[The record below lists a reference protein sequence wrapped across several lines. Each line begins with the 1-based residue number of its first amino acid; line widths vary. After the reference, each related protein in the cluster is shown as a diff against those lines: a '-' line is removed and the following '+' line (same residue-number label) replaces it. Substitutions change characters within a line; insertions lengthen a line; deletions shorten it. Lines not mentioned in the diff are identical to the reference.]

1 MSGNPSTVTVC
12 AVELRAFAA
21 DLFQAAGVNG
31 EESQIVASSL
41 VESNLCGHDSHG
53 IMRIAEYLPSLTNG
67 SLRAGVELLVLNQTS
82 SMLVCDAQF
91 GFGQVQ
97 MRRLINRLEPMARS
111 QGIAC
116 GTIRRCG
123 HVGRLGEWVEVLARR
138 NLAGLM
144 SVNDNGVLTCVAPPG
159 GIDPRIS
166 TNPIA
171 LGVPTDGEPLV
182 LDISTSVVANG
193 KIRVAKNAGRS
204 CPEGWL
210 QDSSGRP
217 TTDPST
223 RFADPPGTILPMGGY
238 KGFGLGLLLD
248 VLVGGLSGGQ
258 CPPAPSGELDCNN
271 VLLLAFDPGKFCGL
285 EHFVEQSQGLCDFTR
300 TSRLVD
306 STANIRLP
314 GDHSQQTH
322 KTRMCTG
329 IEIDAGTWGQLLA
342 HAKCLKVA
350 IPVPMECKSP

>member
-1 MSGNPSTVTVC
+1 MPGTSGNVTISSTALC
-12 AVELRAFAA
+12 RFAA
-21 DLFQAAGVNG
+21 ELFQAAGVNAD
-31 EESQIVASSL
+31 EAEIVASSL

-53 IMRIAEYLPSLTNG
+53 VMRITEYLPALTCG
-67 SLRAGVELLVLNQTS
+67 SLRAGVELLVLSQTAS
-82 SMLVCDAQF
+82 LLVCDAQY

-97 MRRLINRLEPMARS
+97 MHRLIDRLEPMARA
-111 QGIAC
+111 QGLAC

-123 HVGRLGEWVEVLARR
+123 HVGRLGEWVEILARR

-144 SVNDNGVLTCVAPPG
+144 SVNDNGVLMCVAPPG

-171 LGVPTDGEPLV
+171 LGVPTEAEPLV

-210 QDSSGRP
+210 QDSNGHP

-238 KGFGLGLLLD
+238 KGFGLGLLMD
-248 VLVGGLSGGQ
+248 ILVGGLSGGQ
-258 CPPAPSGELDCNN
+258 CPPAPAGELDCNN
-271 VLLLAFDPGKFCGL
+271 VLLLAFDPVRFTGL
-285 EHFVEQSQGLCDFTR
+285 EHFVRQSQGLCDFTR
-300 TSRLVD
+300 ESRQVD
-306 STANIRLP
+306 STVEIRLP
-314 GDHSQQTH
+314 GDRSRQT
-322 KTRMCTG
+322 REARLRSG
-329 IEIDAGTWGQLLA
+329 IEMDRGTWEQLLA
-342 HAKCLKVA
+342 HAAHLRLA
-350 IPVPMECKSP
+350 VPAN